1 VANFEESNP
10 AAGYLG
16 IVIALCFWFSVFI
29 LEYMG
34 STRLFRAPVRKVL
47 SDYAYP
53 VSIDNMQTR
62 LSSMLMIETRLQQS
76 SGLDFHTSPAVS
88 KMPTFHVSPSH
99 DPSIR
104 L

>member
-1 VANFEESNP
+1 VNRLGATETAANIPIVKGVEELVANFEESNP

-53 VSIDNMQTR
+53 VSITTSQPAW
-62 LSSMLMIETRLQQS
+62 
-76 SGLDFHTSPAVS
+76 HTY
-88 KMPTFHVSPSH
+88 
-99 DPSIR
+99 
-104 L
+104 